1 MRATLPHMIVE
12 VVHLHAKPDEADA
25 LEAGLTAARTVISQS
40 PGYLDSTFHRGIEE
54 PDAFL
59 LTIRWTDVAAHM
71 VGFREGPLFAEWR
84 SHFAHHLASPP
95 KMSHFVAFAGN

>member
-1 MRATLPHMIVE
+1 MPPSPIMIVE

-25 LEAGLTAARTVISQS
+25 LQAGLTAARAVISQS

-54 PDAFL
+54 ADTFL
-59 LTIRWTDVAAHM
+59 LIIRWTDVDAHM
-71 VGFREGPLFAEWR
+71 VGFREGPLFAQWR

-95 KMSHFVAFAGN
+95 KMSHFVAFAGQ

>member
-1 MRATLPHMIVE
+1 MIVE
-12 VVHLHAKPDEADA
+12 VVHLHAKADQADA
-25 LEAGLTAARTVISQS
+25 LQAGLTAARHVISQS

-59 LTIRWTDVAAHM
+59 LRIQWTNVDAHM

-84 SHFAHHLASPP
+84 SHFAHLLASSP
-95 KMSHFVAFAGN
+95 KMSHFVIFAGE